1 LILGPIS
8 DNTFIM
14 VSFFFTILHLLHTR
28 KFAWSTQKY
37 VRSQCLTGST
47 MACFGGKHRRNVFT
61 MEEIGGYVTSL
72 LVFQLTYNIMIV
84 YFQFFSDS
92 KNSHICFI
100 IHNIFYLCVVDLYNS
115 FFIPLKHLILCHRKL
130 WHSPQQKAENNT
142 KAFYVRNP
150 FEEYEMLRKRQKQ
163 AKSKSAV
170 VTIHINGMPNVEI

>member
-1 LILGPIS
+1 
-8 DNTFIM
+8 M
-14 VSFFFTILHLLHTR
+14 VSFFFTILQLLYTR
-28 KFAWSTQKY
+28 KFIWSTKKY

-72 LVFQLTYNIMIV
+72 LVFQLSYNIMIV

-92 KNSHICFI
+92 KNSHICFL
-100 IHNIFYLCVVDLYNS
+100 IHNIFYFCCVDLYNS
-115 FFIPLKHLILCHRKL
+115 VFIPLKHLILCHTTL
-130 WHSPQQKAENNT
+130 WHSSQHKEENTT

-150 FEEYEMLRKRQKQ
+150 FEEYEMIMKRQNQ
-163 AKSKSAV
+163 TQTKSAV